1 VLFAALVTTIINVTG
16 ERGKLMSR
24 DSARRLS
31 MFLFMSSIG
40 LLSPFRSLAQ
50 EGSTDPAASLFKKGT
65 DELAAHHYDDEI
77 KDFKKVNQMRHNSC
91 GDCYLEIAVAQT
103 KLGQLDDALKSC
115 DQAISCGSNDQLRIN
130 SHALKGSILRDMG
143 DDPKKLKAAES
154 EYRAAVQLDPNSA
167 AIHLNLGIVLLR
179 ESREPDGITELNT
192 YLRLAPDGRDANY
205 ARKLIANPKRAGD
218 PLAPPFSV
226 TTFDGQQVSLDQLPG
241 KIVVMDFWATWCPPC
256 RAAVPEF
263 KELTKKYPP
272 SKLVLISF
280 SADSDQQAWRDFISK
295 HDMKWPQYWDRDGR
309 IRAEFDVHAFPTY
322 LVIDQDGF
330 IRDRIVGLNEH
341 LSVVGRLKQTLQLML
356 PAN

>member
-1 VLFAALVTTIINVTG
+1 
-16 ERGKLMSR
+16 
-24 DSARRLS
+24 
-31 MFLFMSSIG
+31 
-40 LLSPFRSLAQ
+40 
-50 EGSTDPAASLFKKGT
+50 
-65 DELAAHHYDDEI
+65 
-77 KDFKKVNQMRHNSC
+77 MRHDSC

-115 DQAISCGSNDQLRIN
+115 DKAISCASNDQLRTT
-130 SHALKGSILRDMG
+130 SHALKGNILRSMG
-143 DDPKKLKAAES
+143 DDAKRLKAAES
-154 EYRAAVQLDPNSA
+154 EYRAAAQLDPNNAS
-167 AIHLNLGIVLLR
+167 IHLNLGIVLLR
-179 ESREPDGITELNT
+179 ESQPDGIAELNT
-192 YLRLAPDGRDANY
+192 YLRLAPDGTDANY
-205 ARKLIANPKRAGD
+205 ARKVIANPKRAGD

-226 TTFDGQQVSLDQLPG
+226 TTLDGRQVSLDQLAG

-295 HDMKWPQYWDRDGR
+295 HDMEWPQYWDRDGH
-309 IRAEFDVHAFPTY
+309 IRTEFGVNAFPTY

-330 IRDRIVGLNEH
+330 IRDRIVGLNEQ

-356 PAN
+356 SAN

>member
-1 VLFAALVTTIINVTG
+1 VLFATFTITTIDVTG
-16 ERGKLMSR
+16 SEGNSMSL
-24 DSARRLS
+24 DSARRFC
-31 MFLFMSSIG
+31 MFVFTSSIG
-40 LLSPFRSLAQ
+40 LLAPFRSLAQ
-50 EGSTDPAASLFKKGT
+50 DGSTDPAASLFKKGT
-65 DELAAHHYDDEI
+65 DELAAHHYDDAI
-77 KDFKKVNQMRHNSC
+77 KDFKKVKQMRHDSC
-91 GDCYLEIAVAQT
+91 GECYLEIAVAQT

-115 DQAISCGSNDQLRIN
+115 DQAISCASNDQLRIN

-154 EYRAAVQLDPNSA
+154 EYLAAEQLDPNKV
-167 AIHLNLGIVLLR
+167 AIHLNLGIVFLR
-179 ESREPDGITELNT
+179 ESRKSDGIAELNT

-226 TTFDGQQVSLDQLPG
+226 TTLDGRQVSLDQLAG
-241 KIVVMDFWATWCPPC
+241 KIVVMDFWASWCPPC

-280 SADSDQQAWRDFISK
+280 SVDSEQQTWRDFISK
-295 HDMKWPQYWDRDGR
+295 HDMDWPQYWDSDGR
-309 IRAEFDVHAFPTY
+309 MRSEFDVHAFPTY

-356 PAN
+356 SAN